1 MNKSTRYSAR
11 ASLAAVGKRIQ
22 KLGIWKQV
30 SNQVQ
35 IKQKILTHTPAEKL
49 LDALI
54 GILSGGQGLIEINTL
69 VRSDEALQRAFGR
82 TDCAEQSTVSR
93 TLDACTPE
101 NVTQMRGVL
110 QTVYRQ
116 QSQGYRHNYRLKA
129 QILDVDMSGAP
140 AGKEGEGVTKGYF
153 AKKLGVRGRQIG
165 RVIATRTDEIV
176 VDCLYDGKTQ
186 LNKSLPELIK
196 SAEKVLN
203 LTTERRKCTLIRVD
217 RGGGEDDH
225 VNWLLD
231 RDYLILLKSFS
242 WRRARQAGEAVT
254 AWQIDPQDEGRAMA
268 WVPTSQ
274 AYNAAT
280 SQVVVRTQ
288 KKIGDYAYSILVT
301 RAPLSLLF
309 EQAGLPMPVR
319 PTEAEQ
325 LLAIVNAYDKRGG
338 GVETQFKGDKQGL
351 GITKRNKGKFAA
363 QEMLLVL
370 AQLAHNL
377 TIWTRNFLAERV
389 EKLAKFGMLRMV
401 RDMFQI
407 PGCVEF
413 DVQGHMRSIVLNQK
427 HPLAQVF
434 AQAFAEVMAEDDLLL
449 ILREI

>member
-30 SNQVQ
+30 SEQVQ

-69 VRSDEALQRAFGR
+69 VRPDEALQRAFGR
-82 TDCAEQSTVSR
+82 TDCAEQSTISR

-101 NVTQMRGVL
+101 NVTQMGGVL

-116 QSQGYRHNYRLKA
+116 RSQGYHHNYRLKA

-165 RVIATRTDEIV
+165 RVIATRYDETV
-176 VDCLYDGKTQ
+176 VEHLYDGKTQ

-203 LTTERRKCTLIRVD
+203 LIPDRRKRTLIRVD
-217 RGGGEDDH
+217 RGGGEDAH

-254 AWQIDPQDEGRAMA
+254 DWQIDPQDEGRAMA
-268 WVPTSQ
+268 WVPTPHT
-274 AYNAAT
+274 YNAPT
-280 SQVVVRTQ
+280 LQVVVRTQ
-288 KKIGDYAYSILVT
+288 KKNGDYAYSILVT

-309 EQAGLPMPVR
+309 EQAGLPMSAR

-363 QEMLLVL
+363 QEMLLLL

-389 EKLAKFGMLRMV
+389 ERLAKFGILRMV
-401 RDMFQI
+401 RDVFQI
-407 PGCVEF
+407 PGCIEF
-413 DVQGHMRSIVLNQK
+413 DVQGCVRSIVLNEK
-427 HPLAQVF
+427 HPLAQIF
-434 AQAFAEVMAEDDLLL
+434 AQSFAEVLAEDDLLL

>member
-11 ASLAAVGKRIQ
+11 ASLAVIGKWTQ
-22 KLGIWKQV
+22 KLDIWKQV
-30 SNQVQ
+30 SEQVQ
-35 IKQKILTHTPAEKL
+35 IKQKTITHTPTEKL

-54 GILSGGQGLIEINTL
+54 GILSGGHGLVEINTL
-69 VRSDEALQRAFGR
+69 VRPDKALQRAFGR
-82 TDCAEQSTVSR
+82 TNCAEQSTISR
-93 TLDACTPE
+93 TLDACTSE
-101 NVTQMRGVL
+101 NAAQMRGVL

-116 QSQGYRHNYRLKA
+116 QSQGYSHNYRLKA

-153 AKKLGVRGRQIG
+153 AKKLGTRGRQIG
-165 RVIATRTDEIV
+165 RVIATRYDETV
-176 VDCLYDGKTQ
+176 VEHLYDGKTQ
-186 LNKSLPELIK
+186 LNKSLPELIE
-196 SAEKVLN
+196 SVEKVLN
-203 LTTERRKCTLIRVD
+203 LTPERRKSTLIRVD

-231 RDYLILLKSFS
+231 RDYQILLKSFS
-242 WRRARQAGEAVT
+242 WQRARKAGEAVT
-254 AWQIDPQDEGRAMA
+254 DWQIDPQDEGRAMA
-268 WVPTSQ
+268 WVTTPHT
-274 AYNAAT
+274 YNAPT
-280 SQVVVRTQ
+280 LQVVVRTQ
-288 KKIGDYAYSILVT
+288 KKNGDYAYSILVA
-301 RAPLSLLF
+301 RASLGLLF
-309 EQAGLPMPVR
+309 EQIGLPMPVC
-319 PTEAEQ
+319 PTKAEK

-363 QEMLLVL
+363 QEMLLLL

-377 TIWTRNFLAERV
+377 IIWARNFLAERA
-389 EKLAKFGMLRMV
+389 ERLGKFGILRMV
-401 RDMFQI
+401 RDVFQI

-413 DVQGHMRSIVLNQK
+413 DAQGRVRSIVLNEK

-434 AQAFAEVMAEDDLLL
+434 AQPFAEALAEDDLLL